1 VQTVVRR
8 GSKVPEVIV
17 RRRLMREDDGRPS
30 RIGGS
35 ELAELI
41 AVDLITLARLASALG
56 QS

>member
-1 VQTVVRR
+1 
-8 GSKVPEVIV
+8 
-17 RRRLMREDDGRPS
+17 MREDDGRPS